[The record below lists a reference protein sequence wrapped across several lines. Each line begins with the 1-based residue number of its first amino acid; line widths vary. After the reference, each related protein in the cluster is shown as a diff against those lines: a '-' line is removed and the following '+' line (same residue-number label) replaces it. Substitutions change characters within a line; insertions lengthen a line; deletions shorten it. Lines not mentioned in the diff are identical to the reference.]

1 MCTWSVSTVY
11 SVTLNLPELIPVRHG
26 HPRPPEGPR
35 PRRGAAASQMSDHR
49 APGRGWA
56 IRGPTRRMHCLSR
69 AITWT
74 YQQAP
79 AAPCSGAAAPTCSH
93 FRTAQYHHHK
103 DERTLMS
110 LVHKIY
116 RTAHGGGEASCT
128 RLPFF
133 LPISLPISLRATY
146 CRAASFYLSST
157 PHHWCGAALTRS
169 HARHILSTES
179 LNLKKTTVIL

>member
-1 MCTWSVSTVY
+1 LCTWFFSTIY
-11 SVTLNLPELIPVRHG
+11 TLTLNLPELVPVRHG
-26 HPRPPEGPR
+26 HPWPPEGPR

-69 AITWT
+69 AITWNLST
-74 YQQAP
+74 GACG
-79 AAPCSGAAAPTCSH
+79 AVLRSCSAPTCSH

-116 RTAHGGGEASCT
+116 RTAHGGG
-128 RLPFF
+128 RPRVHVF
-133 LPISLPISLRATY
+133 L
-146 CRAASFYLSST
+146 SFY
-157 PHHWCGAALTRS
+157 PS
-169 HARHILSTES
+169 HFPSPYELR
-179 LNLKKTTVIL
+179 TVERRRFIYPLPPIIGVVLR